1 MGDQSEISQNMAP
14 NISIIYF
21 AVRARAECARMIL
34 AYGSIPYTDTDC
46 QKYFGMSFAEAKKCG
61 KLPLGQLPLL
71 SIDNKTL
78 LAQSGAIDRY
88 LASLVLTPGFVP
100 SDPVK
105 KAQCDM
111 IYETVEDIIRIMPIV
126 NVWTGEKWKEE
137 KEEYFSKTL
146 PGKLPSLVGL
156 LGNKK
161 YFCGNLVTFAD
172 FALYNIMDLIRLVE
186 PKVIQKYSIL
196 VQWMSRIESLPGV
209 KDYLFSRPQCVG
221 IGVSPR
227 PQHRQ

>member
-1 MGDQSEISQNMAP
+1 MGDQSGKTMAP

-21 AVRARAECARMIL
+21 AIRARAECARMIL
-34 AYGSIPYTDTDC
+34 AYGCIPYTDTDC
-46 QKYFGMSFAEAKKCG
+46 QKHFAMSFAEAKKCG
-61 KLPLGQLPLL
+61 KLPFGQLPLL
-71 SIDNKTL
+71 SIEDKTL

-88 LASLVLTPGFVP
+88 LASLVNTPGFVP
-100 SDPVK
+100 TDPVK
-105 KAQCDM
+105 RAECDM
-111 IYETVEDIIRIMPIV
+111 IYETVEDMIRIMPIV
-126 NVWTGEKWKEE
+126 NVWTGEKWKQE

-161 YFCGNLVTFAD
+161 YFCGNLVTYAD
-172 FALYNIMDLIRLVE
+172 FALYTIMDLIRLVE
-186 PKVIQKYSIL
+186 PNVIKKYSIL
-196 VQWMSRIESLPGV
+196 VQWMARIESLPGV

-227 PQHRQ
+227 LQQRQ